1 MRVLLVQRSL
11 SPPGGGNAV
20 AAWML
25 HALAG
30 EHQAGTLTLGDW
42 SVAGTNA
49 FYGTAIPQQ
58 AIARHVAPRPWSYLA
73 SLPDERGRH
82 FSMCALLRQAAP
94 LADHYDLLMTADN
107 FGAFTTPGI
116 QYLHYPIALHHP
128 GANLPMRWY
137 FRAAER
143 VAGVPWTNAARNV
156 TLANSAW
163 TAAGLARELG
173 IEAQVLY
180 PPVVDPGEG
189 LPWDQRRNVFLCI
202 GRFVGSKR
210 IEHAMSIVR
219 RVRAHAIPDARLLIV
234 GSAVDRDYTD
244 RLRRAAAR
252 DLDWIELREDLSR
265 EGINRLIGECRYGVH
280 AMIDEH
286 FGMATAEMARGGCLV
301 FAHDS
306 GGSREVLA
314 GEEAL
319 LWRTDDDAVA
329 RIGAV
334 AGNAALREA
343 LRWKLREHGRRFST
357 ATFVDRV
364 RAIAR
369 DWESG
374 QLAKR
379 GVAQ

>member
-1 MRVLLVQRSL
+1 VRVLLVQRSL
-11 SPPGGGNAV
+11 APPGGGNAV

-42 SVAGTNA
+42 SVTATNA
-49 FYGTAIPQQ
+49 FYGTSIHEQ
-58 AIARHVAPRPWSYLA
+58 AIARHVVTRPWSYLA
-73 SLPDERGRH
+73 ALPDERGRH
-82 FSMCALLRQAAP
+82 LSMCALLRHVTP
-94 LADHYDLLMTADN
+94 LSDHYDLLITADN
-107 FGAFTTPGI
+107 FGAFVKPGI
-116 QYLHYPIALHHP
+116 QYLHYPIALHHA
-128 GANLPMRWY
+128 GSNALMRGY

-143 VAGVPWTNAARNV
+143 LAGVPWRNAARNV

-163 TAAGLARELG
+163 TAAGLAREHG

-189 LPWDQRRNVFLCI
+189 LPWEQRRNVFLCI
-202 GRFVGSKR
+202 GRFHGSKR
-210 IEHAMSIVR
+210 IEHAMSIVQ
-219 RVRAHAIPDARLLIV
+219 RVRAHAIPDARLILV
-234 GSAVDRDYTD
+234 GSAVDRDYTK
-244 RLRRAAAR
+244 RLRHAAAR
-252 DLDWIELREDLSR
+252 DLDWIEFREDLSR
-265 EGINRLIGECRYGVH
+265 ADINRLIGECRYGVQ

-314 GEEAL
+314 GEHAL

-329 RIGAV
+329 RIRAV
-334 AGNAALREA
+334 ARDAPLRDA
-343 LRWKLREHGRRFST
+343 LRWTLREHGRRFST
-357 ATFVDRV
+357 GTFVDRM

-369 DWESG
+369 SWESG
-374 QLAKR
+374 ELAKR